1 MRQVTKAI
9 LGTFSAV
16 AVIAV
21 AGAAQADKKSGTLNV
36 AAVQQFEGLRPV
48 FGTPAGTQLYNQVV
62 YDTLINYDPAE
73 KKFIPSLAESWKQVN
88 PTTWEFKLRKS
99 IKFHDGSDFDA
110 DDVVYT
116 FNWVSNPKLKV
127 RAKGRFSW
135 IKEAKKIDSH
145 TVQLISKR
153 PFARTLGQLTVAPVI
168 FPSDLHGNL
177 FECDIGQG
185 GGRNRGGGKAQG
197 GGNRQA
203 SAKPA
208 QNTRPAQ
215 GGAGRRN
222 KGRPQGGGNRQ
233 AAAKADPK
241 IAQARRAG
249 KCKSDYGRNTPIGTG
264 AYRVAAMERNKG
276 LTLEALENYPHA
288 NSERPVPSIKRV
300 KIQIIPEGQ
309 TQIAQMMV
317 GAIDMAEIVDK
328 ELGEGL
334 SRDARFSVTAVNALH
349 YYWLNFDTEDRS
361 GIGFLKDVR
370 VRRAI
375 AHAINYEELRK
386 NVVVGGEKAF
396 TVNAACVSLQANCS
410 ASVDLPKYDPGKAKQ
425 LLKEAGYPNG
435 FAIQLT
441 SRPTTRVVATA
452 VSGYL
457 SQVGIRAK
465 VRNVPFQVMRR
476 MTRQNKHNITVNTYG
491 SSGIADAGQAV
502 FFHWTRSPRN
512 YSGDPAML
520 KFAKLSDTTLDPVK
534 RAKIIRDAFDRNN
547 RQIYVLPLFGAP
559 RVFAHTKDLAVPKT
573 SLNGYGAVLNQLKWK

>member
-1 MRQVTKAI
+1 MRQ
-9 LGTFSAV
+9 FSNLTVGAV
-16 AVIAV
+16 SAIAV
-21 AGAAQADKKSGTLNV
+21 MASTGLAQADKKSGTLNI

-62 YDTLINYDPAE
+62 YDTLINYDPVE

-99 IKFHDGSDFDA
+99 IRYHDGSDFDA

-116 FNWVSNPKLKV
+116 FNWVSNPKLRV

-153 PFARTLGQLTVAPVI
+153 PFARALGQLTNAPVI
-168 FPSDLHGNL
+168 FPSDLHGKL
-177 FECDIGQG
+177 VDCDIGQG
-185 GGRNRGGGKAQG
+185 GGRNRG
-197 GGNRQA
+197 
-203 SAKPA
+203 S
-208 QNTRPAQ
+208 
-215 GGAGRRN
+215 GRA
-222 KGRPQGGGNRQ
+222 QGGGNRQ
-233 AAAKADPK
+233 AAAKANPK

-264 AYRVAAMERNKG
+264 AYRVAAMDRDKG
-276 LTLEALENYPHA
+276 LTLEAVENYPHA
-288 NSERPVPSIKRV
+288 NAARPVPSIKRV
-300 KIQIIPEGQ
+300 NIRTIPEGQ

-317 GAIDMAEIVDK
+317 GAVDMAELVDK

-334 SRDARFSVTAVNALH
+334 SRDARFLVTVVNALH

-361 GIGFLKDVR
+361 GIGVLKDVR

-386 NVVVGGEKAF
+386 GVVVGGDKALA
-396 TVNAACVSLQANCS
+396 VNAACVNLQANCS
-410 ASVDLPKYDPGKAKQ
+410 ATVGLPKYDPGKAKQ

-435 FAIQLT
+435 FDIQLT

-452 VSGYL
+452 ISGYL

-465 VRNVPFQVMRR
+465 VRSVPFQVMRR
-476 MTRQNKHNITVNTYG
+476 MTRQNKHNITVNIYG

-502 FFHWTRSPRN
+502 FFHWARSPRN
-512 YSGDPAML
+512 YSGDPAMTKL
-520 KFAKLSDTTLDPVK
+520 AKLSDTTLDPVK
-534 RAKIIRDAFDRNN
+534 RAKVIQDALDRNN
-547 RQIYVLPLFGAP
+547 RQLYVLPLFGAP
-559 RVFAHTKDLAVPKT
+559 RVFAHTKDLVIPT
-573 SLNGYGAVLNQLKWK
+573 TTLNGYGAVLNQLKWK